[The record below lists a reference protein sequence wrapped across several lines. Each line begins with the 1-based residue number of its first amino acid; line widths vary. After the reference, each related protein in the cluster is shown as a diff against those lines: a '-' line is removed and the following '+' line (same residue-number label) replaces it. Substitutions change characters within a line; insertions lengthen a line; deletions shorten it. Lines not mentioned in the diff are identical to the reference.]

1 MSNELE
7 VVLFPCLSDNYG
19 ILIHDNASGETV
31 SIDTPEV
38 DKIEAACSER
48 KWNLTQIWNTHH
60 HADHTGGN
68 LDLKKKF
75 GTKIYGPGIVKG
87 RIPGLSNPLFG
98 EETLNL
104 VLMMYMYYL
113 RLVILWITSSTM
125 YQMQCL
131 LL

>member
-1 MSNELE
+1 MG
-7 VVLFPCLSDNYG
+7 F
-19 ILIHDNASGETV
+19 LIHDNASGETV

-48 KWNLTQIWNTHH
+48 AWNLTQIWNTHH

-87 RIPGLSNPLFG
+87 RIPGLSHPLFG
-98 EETLNL
+98 GRNFKTW
-104 VLMMYMYYL
+104 YSCGACIIYAWSY
-113 RLVILWITSSTM
+113 
-125 YQMQCL
+125 CGPHHL
-131 LL
+131 LCTRC